1 MTTTLL
7 NGLRVCLSASWPDI
21 NGDSSTNSPAVQS
34 HEPSGSTND
43 YLIFRQFIRDLL
55 FVVSREAGYLVHG
68 SHPSVVKIIR
78 EYAAENPEIFKGEWI
93 NLVRLQKK
101 DETVS
106 ADTPRDATAS
116 PGSIG
121 RAEDTA
127 GSALSPLLAGEDFAV
142 FTPVVPSNPSRDYL
156 ELSFKDRKESLLK
169 LRDVLVNRADVL
181 VAIGGQHWET
191 DRKRAGV
198 PKEIEL
204 FLAAGKPVFVITAA
218 GQAAAGYIEQDPTR
232 LGRLKNGWTK
242 DQNMG
247 LNSEIKSPT
256 DCRRAVESLIEQINR
271 LPLRRVHVL
280 EADLTGRENSAA
292 NATGTDSGTQTLRP
306 RDSFRILSLSG
317 GGIRGAYTAGVLAAW
332 YNALDADRK
341 EKFVEH
347 FDLIAGTS
355 TGAILAVGL
364 AMGISPNEM
373 IGFYQKFG
381 PTIFPKPSVCNPGP
395 IWRSLRHWLFPKY
408 SAESLRAALAS
419 VKPLDKELQEA
430 RRPLVLPSA
439 SGNSGAAVVITTP
452 HHSSRTLH
460 RNWHAQDAIMASAAA
475 PTYFSHHEV
484 TQQGSTS
491 PFIDGGLWANNPIMV
506 AIAEATAYLEAMP
519 ERIHVLSV
527 GTTSGGG
534 ADYKW
539 MKRAGIARFAYG
551 GVDLLYEA
559 QESGSGLLASG
570 LLNDRLVVVNKP
582 MKNRPKLD
590 DSRRIADLIR
600 QGKEDGDSDFYRVN
614 PVFFS
619 GGFAPPWKR
628 H

>member
-93 NLVRLQKK
+93 NLVKLQKK
-101 DETVS
+101 DERVS

-116 PGSIG
+116 PPSIG

-156 ELSFKDRKESLLK
+156 DLSVEDRKKSLLT

-191 DRKRAGV
+191 DRERAGV

-218 GQAAAGYIEQDPTR
+218 GQAAAGYIAEDPER

-242 DQNMG
+242 EQN
-247 LNSEIKSPT
+247 LEWNAQLKSKA
-256 DCRRAVESLIEQINR
+256 DCEEAVKSLITQINR
-271 LPLRRVHVL
+271 LPLQCVHVL
-280 EADLTGRENSAA
+280 AADLPGKMNSESVV
-292 NATGTDSGTQTLRP
+292 TGTDAPSRPAGP

-332 YNALDADRK
+332 YQALDSNRQAG
-341 EKFVEH
+341 FVEY

-364 AMGISPNEM
+364 AMGISPEEM
-373 IGFYQKFG
+373 IGFYREFG
-381 PTIFPKPSVCNPGP
+381 PKIFPKPSLCDPRP
-395 IWRSLRHWLFPKY
+395 LWRWLRHWWSPKY
-408 SAESLRAALAS
+408 SEKSLQDALAS
-419 VKPLDKELQEA
+419 VKTLDNKLNEA
-430 RRPLVLPSA
+430 RRPLVLPSTC
-439 SGNSGAAVVITTP
+439 GITGKAVVITTP
-452 HHSSRTLH
+452 HHKRRKDHGDWSAR
-460 RNWHAQDAIMASAAA
+460 DAIMASAAA
-475 PTYFSHHEV
+475 PTYFPHHEV
-484 TQQGSTS
+484 SRKGSRL
-491 PFIDGGLWANNPIMV
+491 PFIDGGVWANNPMLV
-506 AIAEATAYLEAMP
+506 AVAEAITYFGVNP
-519 ERIHVLSV
+519 DRIEVLSV
-527 GTTSGGG
+527 GTTFEQQVTHDWS
-534 ADYKW
+534 
-539 MKRAGIARFAYG
+539 KRAGLLRFARRG
-551 GVDLLYEA
+551 FDLMFDA
-559 QESGSGLLASG
+559 QESGSHVLACGLVS
-570 LLNDRLVVVNKP
+570 DRLVVVNKD
-582 MKNRPKLD
+582 MNNRPKLD
-590 DSRRIADLIR
+590 DSRRIADLI
-600 QGKEDGDSDFYRVN
+600 KEGRRHGETSFETAKT
-614 PVFFS
+614 FFR
-619 GGFAPPWKR
+619 GAIAPRWQ
-628 H
+628 HS